1 VVRAANKLR
10 QTNTSQKQ
18 NMTLSLLRKI
28 AVTSVL
34 SVLCS
39 LANAQAWPTKPVR
52 IVLQFP
58 PGGSTDV
65 VARILAQSMTTA
77 LGQPVVV
84 ENKPGA
90 DGAIAAEY
98 VMRSDPDGYT
108 FFLASN
114 TPMMQVPLLRKKP
127 PYDPVKNFTPISMVG
142 RYVYVLVTNP
152 NVPAKNAKEL
162 LEFASKNPGKLNYGS
177 YSGVTQLMHTKLTKE
192 AKVDTNLIPYKGEG
206 PTINDMLGGH
216 VQLTFATPTSTL
228 SHISADKLR
237 AMAVLLPKR
246 SALLPNVPTA
256 AEAGIPTLEAGT
268 WAALFGPANMPAELA
283 TKMSN
288 AINAAMAQPD
298 VKDRIA
304 KQGFDLGGST
314 PKELGSFVQ
323 DQLKAWAQAFADAG
337 LKAE

>member
-1 VVRAANKLR
+1 MK
-10 QTNTSQKQ
+10 
-18 NMTLSLLRKI
+18 LSLLRNI
-28 AVTSVL
+28 VAISFL
-34 SVLCS
+34 SVLCG
-39 LANAQAWPTKPVR
+39 LANAQTWPNKPVR

-142 RYVYVLVTNP
+142 RYVYVLVANP

-192 AKVDTNLIPYKGEG
+192 AKIDTNLIPYKGEG

-216 VQLTFATPTSTL
+216 VQFTFATPTSTL
-228 SHISADKLR
+228 SHISAEKLR

-246 SALLPNVPTA
+246 SALLPDVPTA

-283 TKMSN
+283 NKMSE
-288 AINAAMAQPD
+288 AINAAMAKPD
-298 VKDRIA
+298 VRDRIA

-323 DQLKAWAQAFADAG
+323 EQLKAWAQAFAEAG
-337 LKAE
+337 LKPE

>member
-1 VVRAANKLR
+1 MK
-10 QTNTSQKQ
+10 
-18 NMTLSLLRKI
+18 LSLLRNI
-28 AVTSVL
+28 VAISFL
-34 SVLCS
+34 SVLCGF
-39 LANAQAWPTKPVR
+39 ANAQTWPNKPVR

-142 RYVYVLVTNP
+142 RYVYVLVANP

-192 AKVDTNLIPYKGEG
+192 AKIDTNLIPYKGEG
-206 PTINDMLGGH
+206 PTVNDMLGGH
-216 VQLTFATPTSTL
+216 VQFTFATPTSTL
-228 SHISADKLR
+228 SHISAEKLR

-246 SALLPNVPTA
+246 SALLPDVPTA

-268 WAALFGPANMPAELA
+268 WAALFGPANMSPELA
-283 TKMSN
+283 NRMSE
-288 AINAAMAQPD
+288 AINAAMARPD
-298 VKDRIA
+298 VRDRIA

-323 DQLKAWAQAFADAG
+323 EQLKAWAQAFAEAG
-337 LKAE
+337 LKPE

>member
-1 VVRAANKLR
+1 MK
-10 QTNTSQKQ
+10 
-18 NMTLSLLRKI
+18 LSLLRNII
-28 AVTSVL
+28 AISFL
-34 SVLCS
+34 SVLCGFAS
-39 LANAQAWPTKPVR
+39 AQTWPNKPVR

-142 RYVYVLVTNP
+142 RYVYVLVANP

-192 AKVDTNLIPYKGEG
+192 AKIDTNLIPYKGEG

-216 VQLTFATPTSTL
+216 VQFTFATPTSTL
-228 SHISADKLR
+228 SHISAEKLR

-246 SALLPNVPTA
+246 SALLPDVPTA

-283 TKMSN
+283 NKMSE
-288 AINAAMAQPD
+288 AINAAMARPD
-298 VKDRIA
+298 VRDRIA

-323 DQLKAWAQAFADAG
+323 EQLKAWAQAFAEAG
-337 LKAE
+337 LKPE

>member
-1 VVRAANKLR
+1 MK
-10 QTNTSQKQ
+10 
-18 NMTLSLLRKI
+18 LSLLRNI
-28 AVTSVL
+28 VAISVL

-39 LANAQAWPTKPVR
+39 FANAQTWPNKPVR

-142 RYVYVLVTNP
+142 RYVYVLVANP
-152 NVPAKNAKEL
+152 NVPVKNAKEL

-192 AKVDTNLIPYKGEG
+192 AKIDTNLIPYKGEG

-216 VQLTFATPTSTL
+216 VQFTFATPTSTL
-228 SHISADKLR
+228 SHISAEKLR

-246 SALLPNVPTA
+246 SALLPDVPTA

-283 TKMSN
+283 TKMSE
-288 AINAAMAQPD
+288 AINAAMARPD
-298 VKDRIA
+298 VRDRIA

-314 PKELGSFVQ
+314 PKELGSFIQ
-323 DQLKAWAQAFADAG
+323 EQLKAWAQAFAEAG
-337 LKAE
+337 LKPE

>member
-1 VVRAANKLR
+1 
-10 QTNTSQKQ
+10 
-18 NMTLSLLRKI
+18 MTLCLLRKI
-28 AVTSVL
+28 AVTFTL
-34 SVLCS
+34 SALCS
-39 LANAQAWPTKPVR
+39 LANAQTWPTKPVR

-65 VARILAQSMTTA
+65 VARILAQSMTSA

-98 VMRSDPDGYT
+98 VMRSEPDGYT

-152 NVPAKNAKEL
+152 NVPATNAREL

-288 AINAAMAQPD
+288 ALNAAMAQPD
-298 VKDRIA
+298 VRDRIA

-337 LKAE
+337 LKPE

>member
-1 VVRAANKLR
+1 MK
-10 QTNTSQKQ
+10 
-18 NMTLSLLRKI
+18 LSLLRNI
-28 AVTSVL
+28 VAISFL
-34 SVLCS
+34 SVLCGFAS
-39 LANAQAWPTKPVR
+39 AQTWPNKPVR

-142 RYVYVLVTNP
+142 RYVYVLVANP

-192 AKVDTNLIPYKGEG
+192 AKIDTNLIPYKGEG

-216 VQLTFATPTSTL
+216 VQFTFATPTSTL
-228 SHISADKLR
+228 SHISAEKLR

-246 SALLPNVPTA
+246 SALLPDVPTA

-283 TKMSN
+283 NKMSE
-288 AINAAMAQPD
+288 AINAAMAKPD
-298 VKDRIA
+298 VRDRIA

-314 PKELGSFVQ
+314 PKALGSFVQ
-323 DQLKAWAQAFADAG
+323 EQLKAWAQAFAEAG
-337 LKAE
+337 LKPE

>member
-1 VVRAANKLR
+1 
-10 QTNTSQKQ
+10 
-18 NMTLSLLRKI
+18 MTFTLLRKI
-28 AVTSVL
+28 VAIASL
-34 SVLCS
+34 SMFS
-39 LANAQAWPTKPVR
+39 TLASAQNWPTKPVR

-142 RYVYVLVTNP
+142 RYVYVLVANP

-192 AKVDTNLIPYKGEG
+192 AKIDTNLIPYKGEG
-206 PTINDMLGGH
+206 PTVNDMLGGH
-216 VQLTFATPTSTL
+216 VQFTFATPTSTL
-228 SHISADKLR
+228 SHISAEKLR

-246 SALLPNVPTA
+246 SALLPDVPTA

-268 WAALFGPANMPAELA
+268 WAALFGPANMPPELA
-283 TKMSN
+283 NRMSE
-288 AINAAMAQPD
+288 AINAAMARPD
-298 VKDRIA
+298 VRDRIA

-323 DQLKAWAQAFADAG
+323 AQLKAWGQAFAEAG
-337 LKAE
+337 LKPE

>member
-1 VVRAANKLR
+1 
-10 QTNTSQKQ
+10 
-18 NMTLSLLRKI
+18 MTFTLLRKI
-28 AVTSVL
+28 VAIASL
-34 SVLCS
+34 SMFS
-39 LANAQAWPTKPVR
+39 TLASAQNWPTKPVR

-142 RYVYVLVTNP
+142 RYVYVLVANP

-192 AKVDTNLIPYKGEG
+192 AKIDTNLIPYKGEG

-216 VQLTFATPTSTL
+216 VQFTFATPTSTL
-228 SHISADKLR
+228 SHISAEKLR

-246 SALLPNVPTA
+246 SALLPDVPTA

-283 TKMSN
+283 TKMSE
-288 AINAAMAQPD
+288 AINAAMARPD
-298 VKDRIA
+298 VRDRIA

-337 LKAE
+337 LKPE

>member
-1 VVRAANKLR
+1 MK
-10 QTNTSQKQ
+10 
-18 NMTLSLLRKI
+18 LSLLRNI
-28 AVTSVL
+28 VAISVL

-39 LANAQAWPTKPVR
+39 FANAQTWPNKPVR

-142 RYVYVLVTNP
+142 RYVYVLVANP
-152 NVPAKNAKEL
+152 NVPVKNAKEL

-192 AKVDTNLIPYKGEG
+192 AKIDTNLIPYKGEG

-216 VQLTFATPTSTL
+216 VQFTFATPTSTL
-228 SHISADKLR
+228 SHISAEKLR

-246 SALLPNVPTA
+246 SALLPDVPTA

-283 TKMSN
+283 TKMSE
-288 AINAAMAQPD
+288 AINAAMARPD
-298 VKDRIA
+298 VRDRIA

-323 DQLKAWAQAFADAG
+323 EQLKAWAQAFAEAG
-337 LKAE
+337 LKPE

>member
-1 VVRAANKLR
+1 MK
-10 QTNTSQKQ
+10 
-18 NMTLSLLRKI
+18 LSLLRNI
-28 AVTSVL
+28 VAISFL
-34 SVLCS
+34 SVLCGF
-39 LANAQAWPTKPVR
+39 ANAQTWPNKPVR

-98 VMRSDPDGYT
+98 VMRADPDGYT

-142 RYVYVLVTNP
+142 RYVYVLVANP

-162 LEFASKNPGKLNYGS
+162 LEFARKNPGKLNYGS

-192 AKVDTNLIPYKGEG
+192 AKIDTNLIPYKGEG

-216 VQLTFATPTSTL
+216 VQFTFATPTSTL
-228 SHISADKLR
+228 SHISAEKLR

-246 SALLPNVPTA
+246 SALLPDVPTA

-283 TKMSN
+283 TKMSE
-288 AINAAMAQPD
+288 AINAAMARPD
-298 VKDRIA
+298 VRDRIA

-314 PKELGSFVQ
+314 PKQLGSFVQ
-323 DQLKAWAQAFADAG
+323 EQLKAWAQAFADAG
-337 LKAE
+337 LKPE

>member
-1 VVRAANKLR
+1 MK
-10 QTNTSQKQ
+10 
-18 NMTLSLLRKI
+18 LSLLRKI
-28 AVTSVL
+28 VAISVL

-39 LANAQAWPTKPVR
+39 FANAQTWPNKPVR

-142 RYVYVLVTNP
+142 RYVYVLVANP

-192 AKVDTNLIPYKGEG
+192 AKIDTNLIPYKGEG

-216 VQLTFATPTSTL
+216 VQFTFATPTSTL
-228 SHISADKLR
+228 SHISAEKLR

-246 SALLPNVPTA
+246 SALLPDVPTA

-283 TKMSN
+283 NKMSE
-288 AINAAMAQPD
+288 AINAAMARPD
-298 VKDRIA
+298 VRDRIA

-323 DQLKAWAQAFADAG
+323 EQLKAWAQAFAEAG
-337 LKAE
+337 LKPE

>member
-1 VVRAANKLR
+1 MK
-10 QTNTSQKQ
+10 
-18 NMTLSLLRKI
+18 LSLLRNI
-28 AVTSVL
+28 VATSFL

-39 LANAQAWPTKPVR
+39 LANAQTWPVKPVR

-142 RYVYVLVTNP
+142 RYVYVLVANP

-162 LEFASKNPGKLNYGS
+162 LEFARKNPGKLNYGS

-192 AKVDTNLIPYKGEG
+192 AKIDTNLIPYKGEG

-216 VQLTFATPTSTL
+216 VQFTFATPTSTL
-228 SHISADKLR
+228 SHISAEKLR

-246 SALLPNVPTA
+246 SALLPDVPTA

-283 TKMSN
+283 TKMSE
-288 AINAAMAQPD
+288 AINAAMARPD
-298 VKDRIA
+298 VRDRIA

-314 PKELGSFVQ
+314 PKQLGSFVQ
-323 DQLKAWAQAFADAG
+323 EQLKAWAQAFADAG
-337 LKAE
+337 LKPE

>member
-1 VVRAANKLR
+1 MK
-10 QTNTSQKQ
+10 
-18 NMTLSLLRKI
+18 LSLLRNII
-28 AVTSVL
+28 AISFL
-34 SVLCS
+34 SVLCGFAS
-39 LANAQAWPTKPVR
+39 AQTWPNKPVR

-142 RYVYVLVTNP
+142 RYVYVLVANP

-192 AKVDTNLIPYKGEG
+192 AKIDTNLIPYKGEG

-216 VQLTFATPTSTL
+216 VQFTFATPTSTL
-228 SHISADKLR
+228 SHISAEKLR

-246 SALLPNVPTA
+246 SALLPDVPTA

-283 TKMSN
+283 NKMSE
-288 AINAAMAQPD
+288 AINAAMAKPD
-298 VKDRIA
+298 VRDRIA

-323 DQLKAWAQAFADAG
+323 EQLKAWAQAFAEAG
-337 LKAE
+337 LKPE

>member
-1 VVRAANKLR
+1 MK
-10 QTNTSQKQ
+10 
-18 NMTLSLLRKI
+18 LSLLRNI
-28 AVTSVL
+28 VATSFL
-34 SVLCS
+34 SLLCS
-39 LANAQAWPTKPVR
+39 LANAQTWPVKPVR

-142 RYVYVLVTNP
+142 RYVYVLVANP

-162 LEFASKNPGKLNYGS
+162 LEFARKNPGKLNYGS

-192 AKVDTNLIPYKGEG
+192 AKIDTNLIPYKGEG

-216 VQLTFATPTSTL
+216 VQFTFATPTSTL
-228 SHISADKLR
+228 SHISAEKLR

-246 SALLPNVPTA
+246 SALLPDVPTA

-283 TKMSN
+283 TKMSE
-288 AINAAMAQPD
+288 AINAAMARPD
-298 VKDRIA
+298 VRDRIA

-314 PKELGSFVQ
+314 PKQLGSFVQ
-323 DQLKAWAQAFADAG
+323 EQLKAWAQAFADAG
-337 LKAE
+337 LKPE

>member
-1 VVRAANKLR
+1 MK
-10 QTNTSQKQ
+10 
-18 NMTLSLLRKI
+18 LSLLRNI
-28 AVTSVL
+28 VAISFL
-34 SVLCS
+34 SVLCGF
-39 LANAQAWPTKPVR
+39 ANAQTWPNKPVR

-98 VMRSDPDGYT
+98 VMRADPDGYT

-142 RYVYVLVTNP
+142 RYVYVLVANP

-192 AKVDTNLIPYKGEG
+192 AKIDTNLIPYKGEG

-216 VQLTFATPTSTL
+216 VQFTFATPTSTL
-228 SHISADKLR
+228 SHISAEKLR

-246 SALLPNVPTA
+246 SALLPDVPTA

-283 TKMSN
+283 TKMSE
-288 AINAAMAQPD
+288 AINAAMARPD
-298 VKDRIA
+298 VRDRIA

-314 PKELGSFVQ
+314 PKQLGSFVQ
-323 DQLKAWAQAFADAG
+323 EQLKAWAQAFADAG
-337 LKAE
+337 LKPE

>member
-1 VVRAANKLR
+1 MK
-10 QTNTSQKQ
+10 
-18 NMTLSLLRKI
+18 LSLLRNI
-28 AVTSVL
+28 VAISFL
-34 SVLCS
+34 SVLCGF
-39 LANAQAWPTKPVR
+39 ANAQTWPNKPVR

-142 RYVYVLVTNP
+142 RYVYVLVANP

-192 AKVDTNLIPYKGEG
+192 AKIDTNLIPYKGEG

-216 VQLTFATPTSTL
+216 VQFTFATPTSTL
-228 SHISADKLR
+228 SHISAEKLR

-246 SALLPNVPTA
+246 SALLPDVPTA

-283 TKMSN
+283 NKMSE
-288 AINAAMAQPD
+288 AINAAMAKPD
-298 VKDRIA
+298 VRDRIA

-314 PKELGSFVQ
+314 PKALGSFVQ
-323 DQLKAWAQAFADAG
+323 EQLKAWAQAFAEAG
-337 LKAE
+337 LKPE

>member
-1 VVRAANKLR
+1 MK
-10 QTNTSQKQ
+10 
-18 NMTLSLLRKI
+18 LSLLRNI
-28 AVTSVL
+28 VAISFL
-34 SVLCS
+34 SVLCG
-39 LANAQAWPTKPVR
+39 LANAQTWPNKPVR

-142 RYVYVLVTNP
+142 RYVYVLVANP

-192 AKVDTNLIPYKGEG
+192 AKIDTNLIPYKGEG

-216 VQLTFATPTSTL
+216 VQFTFATPTSTL
-228 SHISADKLR
+228 SHISAEKLR

-246 SALLPNVPTA
+246 SALLPDVPTA

-283 TKMSN
+283 NKMSE
-288 AINAAMAQPD
+288 AINAAMARPD
-298 VKDRIA
+298 VRDRIA

-323 DQLKAWAQAFADAG
+323 EQLKAWAQAFAEAG
-337 LKAE
+337 LKPE

>member
-1 VVRAANKLR
+1 MK
-10 QTNTSQKQ
+10 
-18 NMTLSLLRKI
+18 LSLLRNI
-28 AVTSVL
+28 VAISVL

-39 LANAQAWPTKPVR
+39 FANAQTWPNKPVR

-142 RYVYVLVTNP
+142 RYVYVLVANP

-192 AKVDTNLIPYKGEG
+192 AKIDTNLIPYKGEG

-216 VQLTFATPTSTL
+216 VQFTFATPTSTL
-228 SHISADKLR
+228 SHISAEKLR

-246 SALLPNVPTA
+246 SALLPDVPTA

-283 TKMSN
+283 TKMSE
-288 AINAAMAQPD
+288 AINAAMARPD
-298 VKDRIA
+298 VRDRIA

-323 DQLKAWAQAFADAG
+323 EQLKAWAQAFAEAG
-337 LKAE
+337 LKPE

>member
-1 VVRAANKLR
+1 MK
-10 QTNTSQKQ
+10 
-18 NMTLSLLRKI
+18 LSLLRNI
-28 AVTSVL
+28 VAISFL
-34 SVLCS
+34 SVLCGF
-39 LANAQAWPTKPVR
+39 ANAQTWPNKPVR

-142 RYVYVLVTNP
+142 RYVYVLVANP
-152 NVPAKNAKEL
+152 NVPEKNAKEL

-192 AKVDTNLIPYKGEG
+192 AKIDTNLIPYKGEG

-216 VQLTFATPTSTL
+216 VQFTFATPTSTL
-228 SHISADKLR
+228 SHISAEKLR

-246 SALLPNVPTA
+246 SALLPDVPTA

-283 TKMSN
+283 NKMSE
-288 AINAAMAQPD
+288 AINAAMARPD
-298 VKDRIA
+298 VRDRIA

-314 PKELGSFVQ
+314 PKALGSFVQ
-323 DQLKAWAQAFADAG
+323 EQLKAWAQAFAEAG
-337 LKAE
+337 LKPE

>member
-1 VVRAANKLR
+1 MKL
-10 QTNTSQKQ
+10 SH
-18 NMTLSLLRKI
+18 LRNI
-28 AVTSVL
+28 VAISFL
-34 SVLCS
+34 SVLCGFAS
-39 LANAQAWPTKPVR
+39 AQTWPNKPVR

-142 RYVYVLVTNP
+142 RYVYVLVANP

-192 AKVDTNLIPYKGEG
+192 AKIDTNLIPYKGEG

-216 VQLTFATPTSTL
+216 VQFTFATPTSTL
-228 SHISADKLR
+228 SHISAEKLR

-246 SALLPNVPTA
+246 SALLPDVPTA

-283 TKMSN
+283 TKMSE
-288 AINAAMAQPD
+288 AINAAMARPD
-298 VKDRIA
+298 VRDRIA

-314 PKELGSFVQ
+314 PKQLGSFVQ
-323 DQLKAWAQAFADAG
+323 EQLKAWAQAFADAG
-337 LKAE
+337 LKPE

>member
-1 VVRAANKLR
+1 MKL
-10 QTNTSQKQ
+10 SH
-18 NMTLSLLRKI
+18 LRNI
-28 AVTSVL
+28 VAISFL

-39 LANAQAWPTKPVR
+39 FANAQTWPNKPVR

-142 RYVYVLVTNP
+142 RYVYVLVANP

-192 AKVDTNLIPYKGEG
+192 AKIDTNLIPYKGEG

-216 VQLTFATPTSTL
+216 VQFTFATPTSTL
-228 SHISADKLR
+228 SHISAEKLR

-246 SALLPNVPTA
+246 SALLPDVPTA

-283 TKMSN
+283 NKMSE
-288 AINAAMAQPD
+288 AINAAMAKPD
-298 VKDRIA
+298 VRDRIA

-314 PKELGSFVQ
+314 PKALGSFVQ
-323 DQLKAWAQAFADAG
+323 EQLKAWAQAFAEAG
-337 LKAE
+337 LKPE

>member
-1 VVRAANKLR
+1 
-10 QTNTSQKQ
+10 
-18 NMTLSLLRKI
+18 MTLSLLRKI

-228 SHISADKLR
+228 SHISAEKLR

>member
-1 VVRAANKLR
+1 MK
-10 QTNTSQKQ
+10 
-18 NMTLSLLRKI
+18 LSLLRNI
-28 AVTSVL
+28 VAISVL

-39 LANAQAWPTKPVR
+39 FANAQTWTNKPVR

-142 RYVYVLVTNP
+142 RYVYVLVANP

-192 AKVDTNLIPYKGEG
+192 AKIDTNLIPYKGEG

-216 VQLTFATPTSTL
+216 VQFTFATPTSTL
-228 SHISADKLR
+228 SHISAEKLR

-246 SALLPNVPTA
+246 SALLPDVPTA

-268 WAALFGPANMPAELA
+268 WAALFGPANMSPELA
-283 TKMSN
+283 NRMSE
-288 AINAAMAQPD
+288 AINAAMARPD
-298 VKDRIA
+298 VRDRIA

-323 DQLKAWAQAFADAG
+323 EQLKAWAQAFAEAG
-337 LKAE
+337 LKPE

>member
-1 VVRAANKLR
+1 
-10 QTNTSQKQ
+10 
-18 NMTLSLLRKI
+18 MTLSLLRNI
-28 AVTSVL
+28 VAISFL
-34 SVLCS
+34 SVLCGF
-39 LANAQAWPTKPVR
+39 ANAQTWPNKPVR

-58 PGGSTDV
+58 PGGSTDL

-142 RYVYVLVTNP
+142 RYVYVLVANP

-192 AKVDTNLIPYKGEG
+192 AKIDTNLIPYKGEG

-216 VQLTFATPTSTL
+216 VQFTFATPTSTL
-228 SHISADKLR
+228 SHISAEKLR

-246 SALLPNVPTA
+246 SALLPDVPTA

-268 WAALFGPANMPAELA
+268 WAALFGPANMSPELA
-283 TKMSN
+283 NRMSE
-288 AINAAMAQPD
+288 AINAAMARPD
-298 VKDRIA
+298 VRDRIA

-323 DQLKAWAQAFADAG
+323 EQLKAWAQAFAEAG
-337 LKAE
+337 LKPE

>member
-1 VVRAANKLR
+1 MK
-10 QTNTSQKQ
+10 
-18 NMTLSLLRKI
+18 LSLLRNI
-28 AVTSVL
+28 VAISVL

-39 LANAQAWPTKPVR
+39 FANAQTWPNKPVR

-142 RYVYVLVTNP
+142 RYVYVLVANP

-192 AKVDTNLIPYKGEG
+192 AKIDTNLIPYKGEG

-216 VQLTFATPTSTL
+216 VQFTFATPTSTL
-228 SHISADKLR
+228 SHISAEKLR
-237 AMAVLLPKR
+237 AMAVLLPKP
-246 SALLPNVPTA
+246 SALLPDVPTA

-268 WAALFGPANMPAELA
+268 WAALFGPANMSPELA
-283 TKMSN
+283 NRMSE
-288 AINAAMAQPD
+288 AINAAMARPD
-298 VKDRIA
+298 VRKLCSRTA
-304 KQGFDLGGST
+304 QSLGAGVCRSR
-314 PKELGSFVQ
+314 
-323 DQLKAWAQAFADAG
+323 LKA
-337 LKAE
+337 

>member
-1 VVRAANKLR
+1 MK
-10 QTNTSQKQ
+10 
-18 NMTLSLLRKI
+18 LSLLRNI
-28 AVTSVL
+28 VAISVL

-39 LANAQAWPTKPVR
+39 FANAQTWPNKPVR

-142 RYVYVLVTNP
+142 RYVYVLVANP
-152 NVPAKNAKEL
+152 NVPTKNAKEL

-177 YSGVTQLMHTKLTKE
+177 YNGVTQLMHTKLTKE
-192 AKVDTNLIPYKGEG
+192 AKIDTNLIPYKGEG

-216 VQLTFATPTSTL
+216 VQFTFATPTSTL
-228 SHISADKLR
+228 SHISAEKLR

-246 SALLPNVPTA
+246 SALLPDVPTA

-268 WAALFGPANMPAELA
+268 WAALFGPANMSPELA
-283 TKMSN
+283 NRMSE
-288 AINAAMAQPD
+288 AINAAMARPD
-298 VKDRIA
+298 VRDRIA

-323 DQLKAWAQAFADAG
+323 EQLKAWAQAFAEAG
-337 LKAE
+337 LKPE

>member
-1 VVRAANKLR
+1 MI
-10 QTNTSQKQ
+10 T
-18 NMTLSLLRKI
+18 SLLRRI
-28 AVTSVL
+28 VAASFLT
-34 SVLCS
+34 VLCGVS
-39 LANAQAWPTKPVR
+39 NAQSWPTKPIR

-65 VARILAQSMTTA
+65 VARILAQSMTTS
-77 LGQPVVV
+77 LGQTVVV

-98 VMRSDPDGYT
+98 VMRSEPDGHT

-142 RYVYVLVTNP
+142 RYVYVLVVNP

-162 LEFASKNPGKLNYGS
+162 LEYAQKNPGKLNYGS

-192 AKVDTNLIPYKGEG
+192 AKVETNLIPYKGEG

-228 SHISADKLR
+228 SNINADKLR

-246 SALLPNVPTA
+246 SALLPDVPTA
-256 AEAGIPTLEAGT
+256 AEAGIPTLQAGT
-268 WAALFGPANMPAELA
+268 WAALFGPANMPPEIAS
-283 TKMSN
+283 KMSQALN
-288 AINAAMAQPD
+288 TAMAQPD
-298 VKDRIA
+298 VRERIA

>member
-1 VVRAANKLR
+1 MK
-10 QTNTSQKQ
+10 
-18 NMTLSLLRKI
+18 LSLLRNI
-28 AVTSVL
+28 VAISFL
-34 SVLCS
+34 SVLCGF
-39 LANAQAWPTKPVR
+39 ANAQTWPNKPVR

-142 RYVYVLVTNP
+142 RYVYVLVANP

-162 LEFASKNPGKLNYGS
+162 LEFARKNPGKLNYGS

-192 AKVDTNLIPYKGEG
+192 AKIDTNLIPYKGEG

-216 VQLTFATPTSTL
+216 VQFTFATPTSTL
-228 SHISADKLR
+228 SHISAEKLR

-246 SALLPNVPTA
+246 SALLPDVPTA

-283 TKMSN
+283 TKMSE
-288 AINAAMAQPD
+288 AINAAMARPD
-298 VKDRIA
+298 VRDRIA

-314 PKELGSFVQ
+314 PKQLGSFVQ
-323 DQLKAWAQAFADAG
+323 EQLKAWAQAFADAG
-337 LKAE
+337 LKPE

>member
-1 VVRAANKLR
+1 MK
-10 QTNTSQKQ
+10 
-18 NMTLSLLRKI
+18 LSLLRNI
-28 AVTSVL
+28 VAISFL
-34 SVLCS
+34 SVLCGFAS
-39 LANAQAWPTKPVR
+39 AQTWPNKPVR

-142 RYVYVLVTNP
+142 RYVYVLVANP

-192 AKVDTNLIPYKGEG
+192 AKIDTNLIPYKGEG

-216 VQLTFATPTSTL
+216 VQFTFATPTSTL
-228 SHISADKLR
+228 SHISAEKLR

-246 SALLPNVPTA
+246 SALLPDVPTA

-283 TKMSN
+283 NKMSE
-288 AINAAMAQPD
+288 AINAAMARPD
-298 VKDRIA
+298 VRDRIA

-323 DQLKAWAQAFADAG
+323 EQLKAWAQAFAEAG
-337 LKAE
+337 LKPE

>member
-1 VVRAANKLR
+1 MK
-10 QTNTSQKQ
+10 
-18 NMTLSLLRKI
+18 LSLLRKI
-28 AVTSVL
+28 VAISVL

-39 LANAQAWPTKPVR
+39 FANAQTWPNKPVR

-142 RYVYVLVTNP
+142 RYVYVLVANP

-192 AKVDTNLIPYKGEG
+192 AKIDTNLIPYKGEG

-216 VQLTFATPTSTL
+216 VQFTFATPTSTL
-228 SHISADKLR
+228 SHISAEKLR

-246 SALLPNVPTA
+246 SALLPDVPTA

-268 WAALFGPANMPAELA
+268 WAALFGPANMSPELA
-283 TKMSN
+283 NRMSE
-288 AINAAMAQPD
+288 AINAAMARPD
-298 VKDRIA
+298 VRDRIA

-323 DQLKAWAQAFADAG
+323 EQLKAWAQAFAEAG
-337 LKAE
+337 LKPE

>member
-1 VVRAANKLR
+1 MK
-10 QTNTSQKQ
+10 
-18 NMTLSLLRKI
+18 LSLLRKI
-28 AVTSVL
+28 VAISVL

-39 LANAQAWPTKPVR
+39 FANAQTWPNKPVR

-65 VARILAQSMTTA
+65 VERILAQSMTTA

-142 RYVYVLVTNP
+142 RYVYVLVANP

-192 AKVDTNLIPYKGEG
+192 AKIDTNLIPYKGEG

-216 VQLTFATPTSTL
+216 VQFTFATPTSTL
-228 SHISADKLR
+228 SHISAEKLR

-246 SALLPNVPTA
+246 SALLPDVPTA

-283 TKMSN
+283 NKMSE
-288 AINAAMAQPD
+288 AINAAMARPD
-298 VKDRIA
+298 VRDRIA

-323 DQLKAWAQAFADAG
+323 EQLKAWAQAFAEAG
-337 LKAE
+337 LKPE

>member
-1 VVRAANKLR
+1 MK
-10 QTNTSQKQ
+10 
-18 NMTLSLLRKI
+18 LSLLRNII
-28 AVTSVL
+28 AISFL
-34 SVLCS
+34 SVLCGFAS
-39 LANAQAWPTKPVR
+39 AQTWPNKPVR

-142 RYVYVLVTNP
+142 RYVYVLVANP

-192 AKVDTNLIPYKGEG
+192 AKIDTNLIPYKGEG

-216 VQLTFATPTSTL
+216 VQFTFATPTSTL
-228 SHISADKLR
+228 SHISAEKLR

-246 SALLPNVPTA
+246 SALLPDVPTA

-268 WAALFGPANMPAELA
+268 WAALFGPANMSPELA
-283 TKMSN
+283 NRMSE
-288 AINAAMAQPD
+288 AINAAMARPD
-298 VKDRIA
+298 VRDRIA

-323 DQLKAWAQAFADAG
+323 EQLKAWAQAFAEAG
-337 LKAE
+337 LKPE